1 MRQPDREKIKKW
13 LVRING
19 HEGGYSNRSPKA
31 DPGGETKWG
40 ISKRSYPHLDI
51 KNLTL
56 DQAAEIYLL
65 EFIAPISSRQLPDAI
80 TYQLI
85 DFSVHSG
92 IRRAVKELQ
101 RWMNI
106 VIDGQ
111 RVEPDGVI
119 GPYTRAKILSFSD
132 SDLVMIIIA
141 ARLKFLKDLN
151 NWHDNSRGWADRMA
165 NNLLYGAEDTD

>member
-1 MRQPDREKIKKW
+1 MTDINKTKKW

-19 HEGGYSNRSPKA
+19 HEGGYWD
-31 DPGGETKWG
+31 DPVGGPTKWG

-51 KNLTL
+51 PNLSL
-56 DQAAEIYLL
+56 EDAAVIY
-65 EFIAPISSRQLPDAI
+65 EKDFIRPISSRQLPDGI
-80 TYQLI
+80 TFQLI

-106 VIDGQ
+106 VIDGNK
-111 RVEPDGVI
+111 VEPDGVI

-141 ARLKFLKDLN
+141 ARLKFLKDLS
-151 NWHDNSRGWADRMA
+151 NWQPNSRGWADRMA
-165 NNLLYGAEDTD
+165 NNLLYGVEDTE